1 MKMLSFIREKAVV
14 RIYLNKSRAYFRLI
28 TDIESLK
35 RIVIS
40 GIASG
45 FTILILY
52 AISIASGYQS
62 IIGSF
67 GASIFLLFA
76 VPKSDFSQARNLIG
90 GHFLAS
96 SFGVVFLILFGA
108 NFWLLPITLGLT
120 VVGMQIFR
128 VSHPPAASNPIIIFF
143 SEPSWSFIFI
153 PTLVGAATIAVIA
166 FFYRKTISRGKW
178 FNGDF

>member
-1 MKMLSFIREKAVV
+1 MLPFERKKVVFKA
-14 RIYLNKSRAYFRLI
+14 YLNKSRAYFRLI
-28 TDIESLK
+28 TNMKSLT

-40 GIASG
+40 GVISG
-45 FTILILY
+45 FAIMVLY
-52 AISIASGYQS
+52 VISIASGYPS

-76 VPKSDFSQARNLIG
+76 VPKSEFSQAKNLIA

-96 SFGVVFLILFGA
+96 LIGVAFLMTFGA
-108 NFWLLPITLGLT
+108 NFWLLPIALCFT
-120 VVGMQIFR
+120 VVGMQVLR

-153 PTLVGAATIAVIA
+153 PTLFGAVIIGLIA
-166 FFYRKTISRGKW
+166 FFYRKIMAKGKPSSC
-178 FNGDF
+178 NS